1 MRRRLIQSTLA
12 VVLVVI
18 AVFGVSLV
26 IVETRTIGAS
36 AQERVDLEALRLASI
51 VDSRILGDE
60 QINAEILEDQVT
72 DQRYAR
78 VAIPGR
84 DPIEVGTKPTGEV
97 IQSKEAVGE
106 EGETVVVEEP
116 RSSITREVGRTFLI
130 IGAVA
135 LLAVIAAVLLAVRQA
150 NRLASPL
157 TDLAETAERLGS
169 GDPRPRHKR
178 YGVPELDRV
187 ADVLDS
193 SAERIARMLTAE
205 RRLAADASHQLRTPL
220 TALSMRLEEITLTD
234 DPDTVKEEATIA
246 LGQVERLTDVVQ
258 RLLTNSRD
266 PRTGSAVTFDLDE
279 VINQQLAEWR
289 PAYRSVG
296 RAIVSSGKRHLQAV
310 GTPGAVAQVLAALIE
325 NSLMHGGGTVALRTR
340 VTGNQAVVEV
350 TDEGEESPPSSAPGS
365 SSGPSVAKTRPVS
378 ASLWPVIWRRRTADG
393 SKCSRRSRRSS
404 ACSCPVR
411 RRSGRQRG
419 RSRRRFDSRSA
430 KNARELPGRTVLRQE
445 GLRRQERFGTGHGL
459 AGRERTEHPGAV
471 GPEAEQGRDT
481 DAEEL
486 EEVALQGAVEV
497 EAVRGDVQNAVL
509 DHQADGAEQQEE
521 REFLGAAALVAVAVG
536 EIAEAYVVGDDRHH
550 RGDHTGPHDL
560 QIRGAADEVEDEKID
575 PQPQAADH
583 PELGELPCQPVDTLA
598 YHAARRGMCPA

>member
-26 IVETRTIGAS
+26 IVETRTITNT
-36 AQERVDLEALRLASI
+36 AQERVDTEAVRLVSI
-51 VDSRILGDE
+51 VDSRLLGDE
-60 QINAEILEDQVT
+60 IVDASVLREQIQGDRYAEI
-72 DQRYAR
+72 R
-78 VAIPGR
+78 IPGKSV
-84 DPIEVGTKPTGEV
+84 IEVGTKPTGEV
-97 IQSKEAVGE
+97 ISARETGE
-106 EGETVVVEEP
+106 EGETVTVQEP
-116 RSSITREVGRTFLI
+116 RSSVTREVGRTLLI

-246 LGQVERLTDVVQ
+246 LTQVERLTDVVE

-266 PRTGSAVTFDLDE
+266 PRNGSAVTFDLDE
-279 VINQQLAEWR
+279 VIQQQLAEWR
-289 PAYRSVG
+289 PAYRSSG

-340 VTGNQAVVEV
+340 VTGNQAVIEV
-350 TDEGEESPPSSAPGS
+350 TDEGPGIPADLGARIFERAI
-365 SSGPSVAKTRPVS
+365 SGRNSTGIGLAVARDLAEADGGRLEMLQTNP
-378 ASLWPVIWRRRTADG
+378 PVIALFLSRTPPPKKPTEEPG
-393 SKCSRRSRRSS
+393 
-404 ACSCPVR
+404 PTVR
-411 RRSGRQRG
+411 
-419 RSRRRFDSRSA
+419 
-430 KNARELPGRTVLRQE
+430 
-445 GLRRQERFGTGHGL
+445 
-459 AGRERTEHPGAV
+459 
-471 GPEAEQGRDT
+471 
-481 DAEEL
+481 
-486 EEVALQGAVEV
+486 
-497 EAVRGDVQNAVL
+497 
-509 DHQADGAEQQEE
+509 
-521 REFLGAAALVAVAVG
+521 
-536 EIAEAYVVGDDRHH
+536 
-550 RGDHTGPHDL
+550 
-560 QIRGAADEVEDEKID
+560 
-575 PQPQAADH
+575 
-583 PELGELPCQPVDTLA
+583 
-598 YHAARRGMCPA
+598 

>member
-26 IVETRTIGAS
+26 IVETRTIS
-36 AQERVDLEALRLASI
+36 NTAQERVDSEAVRLASI
-51 VDSRILGDE
+51 VDSRLLGSEAVDAKVLRD
-60 QINAEILEDQVT
+60 QVQGDRYAEI
-72 DQRYAR
+72 R
-78 VAIPGR
+78 IPGK
-84 DPIEVGTKPTGEV
+84 PVIAIGTKPTGEV
-97 IQSKEAVGE
+97 ITAREAGE

-116 RSSITREVGRTFLI
+116 RSSVTREVGRTLLI
-130 IGAVA
+130 IAAVA

-246 LGQVERLTDVVQ
+246 LTQVERLTDVVE

-279 VINQQLAEWR
+279 VIQQQLAEWR
-289 PAYRSVG
+289 PAYRSAG

-340 VTGNQAVVEV
+340 VTGNQSVIEV
-350 TDEGEESPPSSAPGS
+350 TDEGPGVPADLGARIFERAISGRNSTGIGLAVARDLAEADGGRLEMLQTNPPVFALFLS
-365 SSGPSVAKTRPVS
+365 
-378 ASLWPVIWRRRTADG
+378 RTA
-393 SKCSRRSRRSS
+393 
-404 ACSCPVR
+404 PVKR
-411 RRSGRQRG
+411 
-419 RSRRRFDSRSA
+419 A
-430 KNARELPGRTVLRQE
+430 
-445 GLRRQERFGTGHGL
+445 
-459 AGRERTEHPGAV
+459 
-471 GPEAEQGRDT
+471 
-481 DAEEL
+481 AEE
-486 EEVALQGAVEV
+486 EPT
-497 EAVRGDVQNAVL
+497 VR
-509 DHQADGAEQQEE
+509 
-521 REFLGAAALVAVAVG
+521 
-536 EIAEAYVVGDDRHH
+536 
-550 RGDHTGPHDL
+550 
-560 QIRGAADEVEDEKID
+560 
-575 PQPQAADH
+575 
-583 PELGELPCQPVDTLA
+583 
-598 YHAARRGMCPA
+598 

>member
-18 AVFGVSLV
+18 AVFGLSLV
-26 IVETRTIGAS
+26 IVETRTIS
-36 AQERVDLEALRLASI
+36 STAQERVDSEAIRLASI
-51 VDSRILGDE
+51 VDSRLMATGAVTADVLRE
-60 QINAEILEDQVT
+60 QVPAE
-72 DQRYAR
+72 RYAQVR
-78 VAIPGR
+78 IPGEK
-84 DPIEVGTKPTGEV
+84 PIEIGSKPTGDT
-97 IQSKEAVGE
+97 ISATRKGE
-106 EGETVVVEEP
+106 QGETVVVQEP
-116 RSSITREVGRTFLI
+116 RSVVTREVWRTLLI
-130 IGAVA
+130 IAAVA

-246 LGQVERLTDVVQ
+246 IAQVERLTDVVE

-279 VINQQLAEWR
+279 VIQQQLAEWR
-289 PAYRSVG
+289 PAYRSAG
-296 RAIVSSGKRHLQAV
+296 RAIVSSGKRHLHAV

-350 TDEGEESPPSSAPGS
+350 TDEGPGVPADLGARIFERAISGRNSTGIGLAVARDLAEADGGRLEMLQAAPPVFGLFLS
-365 SSGPSVAKTRPVS
+365 
-378 ASLWPVIWRRRTADG
+378 RTATKTPAG
-393 SKCSRRSRRSS
+393 ESE
-404 ACSCPVR
+404 PTVR
-411 RRSGRQRG
+411 
-419 RSRRRFDSRSA
+419 
-430 KNARELPGRTVLRQE
+430 
-445 GLRRQERFGTGHGL
+445 
-459 AGRERTEHPGAV
+459 
-471 GPEAEQGRDT
+471 
-481 DAEEL
+481 
-486 EEVALQGAVEV
+486 
-497 EAVRGDVQNAVL
+497 
-509 DHQADGAEQQEE
+509 
-521 REFLGAAALVAVAVG
+521 
-536 EIAEAYVVGDDRHH
+536 
-550 RGDHTGPHDL
+550 
-560 QIRGAADEVEDEKID
+560 
-575 PQPQAADH
+575 
-583 PELGELPCQPVDTLA
+583 
-598 YHAARRGMCPA
+598 